1 VREELITKGAK
12 AKEASK
18 IIAQASA
25 AEKNKALSEMANAL
39 INNITLII
47 DANNIDLENA
57 RTKSFPKAFIDR
69 LTLSESRIT
78 EMAQGLRELISLP
91 DPIRESSQGWVTE
104 DGIEIRKIQVPL
116 GVIGIIYEARPNV
129 TSDAAGLCLK
139 AGNAVILRG
148 SKDAVNS
155 NKKIVEVLQNALGK
169 TALGKNALQLVED
182 TSREAANEMM
192 QMNKYIDVLIPRGGQ
207 GLINTVVENSKI
219 PVIETGTGNCHAFI
233 DETADIEMAVKIVE
247 NGKTQ
252 RPGVCNALETVLVHK
267 NAASEFLPAMEN
279 SLEKYPVELRVCE
292 ESKKYL
298 KKYNLATEED
308 YYTEFLDLILAV
320 KIVENIEE
328 AISHIDKY
336 SSKHSEVIITKD
348 YNNSRKFQKEIDA
361 AAVYVNAST
370 RFTDGGKFGFGAEI
384 GISTQ
389 KLHARGPMGI
399 KHLTSYKYEISGNGE
414 IR

>member
-1 VREELITKGAK
+1 MREELIIKGTQ
-12 AKEASK
+12 AKEASNV
-18 IIAQASA
+18 IAQASA
-25 AEKNKALSEMANAL
+25 TEKNKALSEMAQAL
-39 INNITLII
+39 VDNLKEII
-47 DANNIDLENA
+47 EANSVDLENA
-57 RTKSFPKAFIDR
+57 KNQDLPKAFMDR
-69 LTLSESRIT
+69 LTLNEVRIR
-78 EMAQGLRELISLP
+78 EMAQGLTELIALP
-91 DPIRESSQGWVTE
+91 DPIRESSLGWVSE
-104 DGIEIRKIQVPL
+104 DGIEIRKVQVPL

-148 SKDAVNS
+148 SKDAINS
-155 NKKIVEVLQNALGK
+155 NKKIVEVLQNALEK
-169 TALGKNALQLVED
+169 TTLGKYVIQLVED

-207 GLINTVVENSKI
+207 GLINSVVENSRI
-219 PVIETGTGNCHAFI
+219 PVIETGTGNCHAFV
-233 DETADIEMAVKIVE
+233 DETADIEMAVRIIE

-267 NAASEFLPAMEN
+267 NTAEKLLPA
-279 SLEKYPVELRVCE
+279 LEDVLNKYPVELRVCE

-298 KKYNLATEED
+298 KKYKEATEDD

-320 KIVENIEE
+320 KIVDSIDD
-328 AISHIDKY
+328 AISHIYKY

-348 YNNSRKFQKEIDA
+348 YNNGRKFQKEVDA